1 MRLSLA
7 CCCRELVVVLVA
19 AVGGWGGICPAPAT
33 AQPCDQSGC
42 GVAATPWVFASSID
56 SQECLAKEGV
66 PDISCDGE
74 VRIAVLGDS
83 IVAGVGDE
91 QYGDSGGGYVTR
103 ARIRLPSVSFAG
115 LGKPGQTT
123 EQLYR
128 LVKTTLAGSSSSFPK
143 LRATLSD
150 ADVIVLDI
158 GRNDWWSVA
167 RRKEPPTS
175 PTYGRIR
182 RLQKY
187 LRDRLTAL
195 SGRTPIVVVSRLLL
209 PNRGGQG
216 PWVGRLNA
224 RFAATSSLYL
234 PANLRFDLVSKR
246 LYNADQLHPTALG
259 YEAVTEVFVYYL
271 TKVVPRMWS
280 GILDQRP

>member
-1 MRLSLA
+1 M
-7 CCCRELVVVLVA
+7 A
-19 AVGGWGGICPAPAT
+19 AP
-33 AQPCDQSGC
+33 S
-42 GVAATPWVFASSID
+42 PWVFASSTD
-56 SQECLAKEGV
+56 SDKCLAKEGI
-66 PDISCDGE
+66 PDVSCDGE

-103 ARIRLPSVSFAG
+103 ARMRLPSVTLAG
-115 LGKPGQTT
+115 VGKPGQTT

-128 LVKTTLAGSSSSFPK
+128 LVKTTLAGSSFPK

-150 ADVIVLDI
+150 ADVIFLDI

-187 LRDRLTAL
+187 LRDRLAML
-195 SGRTPIVVVSRLLL
+195 SGRTPIVV
-209 PNRGGQG
+209 
-216 PWVGRLNA
+216 
-224 RFAATSSLYL
+224 
-234 PANLRFDLVSKR
+234 DLVSKR

-259 YEAVTEVFVYYL
+259 YEAVTDVFVYYL
-271 TKVVPRMWS
+271 TKVVPRMWAD
-280 GILDQRP
+280 ILDQRA

>member
-7 CCCRELVVVLVA
+7 YLRKDVLFMLVVVFAGLGGGFPARSA
-19 AVGGWGGICPAPAT
+19 AQLCDGNGCMAAP
-33 AQPCDQSGC
+33 S
-42 GVAATPWVFASSID
+42 PWVFASSTD
-56 SQECLAKEGV
+56 SDKCLAKEGI
-66 PDISCDGE
+66 PDVSCDGE

-103 ARIRLPSVSFAG
+103 ARMRLPSVTLAG
-115 LGKPGQTT
+115 VGKPGQTT

-128 LVKTTLAGSSSSFPK
+128 LVKTTLAGSSFPK

-150 ADVIVLDI
+150 ADVIFLDI

-187 LRDRLTAL
+187 LRDRLAML

-216 PWVGRLNA
+216 PWVGRLN
-224 RFAATSSLYL
+224 RRLGATSSLYL

-259 YEAVTEVFVYYL
+259 YEAVTDVFVYYL
-271 TKVVPRMWS
+271 TKVVPRMWAD
-280 GILDQRP
+280 ILDQRA